1 MAQPSD
7 KPRTAGL
14 RERRRFQA
22 QQPAERQSA
31 ESLESVAGDIG
42 GGHRGGA
49 VAALRASTSSQNSPE
64 AARAFQVHARPGT
77 THSQMG
83 PGDATCGEEW
93 STVPIVELSPAW
105 TWQAQRRVE
114 SVAAFQ
120 LCSLFADAPCLS
132 RQETA

>member
-7 KPRTAGL
+7 KSCTAGL
-14 RERRRFQA
+14 REHRRFQA

-64 AARAFQVHARPGT
+64 AGRAFQVHARPGT
-77 THSQMG
+77 TFTDG
-83 PGDATCGEEW
+83 
-93 STVPIVELSPAW
+93 
-105 TWQAQRRVE
+105 
-114 SVAAFQ
+114 
-120 LCSLFADAPCLS
+120 S
-132 RQETA
+132 R